1 MDAQSRESGRDVEAE
16 AMRKWMEDA
25 PWSISFFQMMRMLER
40 LHPERKPVGLFASPG
55 DEVVRLSAPPDLTF
69 PPSEIRSFAENV
81 KGPSRMDVSFM
92 GLNTVN
98 GPMPRAYT
106 ESLLERAREKDQAT
120 LDFFDLFNHRLI
132 SLFYRAWKKYRF
144 FLAYEESA
152 DGTDGMTSRLY
163 SLIGLGTSGVTNRMA
178 IADES
183 TLYYAGLLAPRVRSV
198 AGLRQ
203 ILSHYFGVEVE
214 IRQFSGAWVKL
225 PLGQRT
231 TLDEGESF
239 SESLGIG
246 TVVGDEVWDQQGA
259 MTVRFGPLSL
269 DRYRDLLPGSR
280 GYRELEA
287 WLRFYSRL
295 EFDFTIQLLLA
306 REEVPE
312 TVLATGAGEGA
323 GASRGNRLGYES
335 WLKMKPM
342 NRDPDETTYVLG

>member
-1 MDAQSRESGRDVEAE
+1 
-16 AMRKWMEDA
+16 MRQWMEEE
-25 PWSISFFQMMRMLER
+25 PWNISFFQMMRMLER
-40 LHPERKPVGLFASPG
+40 LHPERKPVGLFVSPG
-55 DEVVRLSAPPDLTF
+55 DEVVRFSAPPDLTF
-69 PPSEIRSFAENV
+69 PPSEIRSFMENES
-81 KGPSRMDVSFM
+81 GPARMDVNFM

-98 GPMPRAYT
+98 GPMPRSCT

-152 DGTDGMTSRLY
+152 DGSDGMTSRLY
-163 SLIGLGTSGVTNRMA
+163 SLVGLGTPGLSNRMA
-178 IADES
+178 IDDES

-203 ILSHYFGVEVE
+203 ILAHYFGVHVE
-214 IRQFSGAWVKL
+214 IVQFSGAWVKL
-225 PLGQRT
+225 PMQQRT

-259 MTVRFGPLSL
+259 MTVRLGPLSINQ
-269 DRYRDLLPGSR
+269 YRDFLPGSK
-280 GYRELEA
+280 GCRELEA
-287 WLRFYSRL
+287 WLRFYSRQ

-306 REEVPE
+306 RKEVPE
-312 TVLATGAGEGA
+312 TVLDTGSGENAGAGP
-323 GASRGNRLGYES
+323 GNRLGYES
-335 WLKMKPM
+335 WLKVKPM
-342 NRDPDETTYVLG
+342 DRDPDETTYVLR